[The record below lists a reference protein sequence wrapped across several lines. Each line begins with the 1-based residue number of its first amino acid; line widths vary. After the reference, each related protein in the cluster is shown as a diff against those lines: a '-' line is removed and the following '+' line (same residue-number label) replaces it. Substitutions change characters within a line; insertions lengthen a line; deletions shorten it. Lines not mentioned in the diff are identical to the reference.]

1 MYSMLLFTS
10 IIVVCIEQS
19 TLFKFT
25 LCERNTLSLNKKNL
39 SYLQKHKYGRATKLI
54 QHKMKK
60 KEEKI
65 QQAEEEAARTETLL
79 TGEMPLLFLI

>member
-1 MYSMLLFTS
+1 M
-10 IIVVCIEQS
+10 
-19 TLFKFT
+19 
-25 LCERNTLSLNKKNL
+25 
-39 SYLQKHKYGRATKLI
+39 QKHKYGRATKLI